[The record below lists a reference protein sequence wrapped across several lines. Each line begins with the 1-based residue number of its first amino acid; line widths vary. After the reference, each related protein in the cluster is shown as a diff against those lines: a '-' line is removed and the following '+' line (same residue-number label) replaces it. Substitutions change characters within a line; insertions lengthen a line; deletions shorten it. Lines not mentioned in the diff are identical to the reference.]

1 MAGVTRLVSLAPDGA
16 SPDGDSTFPAVSAD
30 GCLVVFQ
37 SAASN
42 LVPGDTPGADVFQ
55 RNVCAP
61 GIQFEKVSVPARGL
75 NGNGFSTRP
84 TISGD
89 GRWVAFNSTAQLIPE
104 DVDAATDAYLRDMS
118 KPKGQAGWLIRMS
131 RTLDE
136 INDPDEDSIRA
147 IVSESGEYV
156 VFASGANLDPS
167 DTNGRADIHR
177 FKIPSGPIELASRTA
192 SGGLLTL
199 DAQRPWI
206 SGNGRFVTFQTVA
219 PAVTGDSNGNHD
231 VFVRDM
237 VAGTTRRVSLEWD
250 GLQPA
255 GGSTRATIN
264 HDGCLIAFVAN
275 GPLTRDDKNGRRHV
289 YLRNMCDTSKVD
301 IQRISVRTDH
311 GEGAP
316 TPRSPGGLYEPG
328 APGGPQHQHEA
339 LGQRRRA
346 GRALRL
352 GLLQPGGQR
361 PQQRRRRLHPL
372 PSDELLGGAP
382 AATPSAPADRR
393 NRRDRRDQ
401 RGGGGGR
408 QRPDRVLGRQAGA
421 GYWLAASDGGM
432 FAFGK
437 TPPSSLCV
445 TVSRRGF
452 GGRDRQPKM
461 HSRPVAGRVGPSG
474 PALLFTRRVMP
485 LPCLSRT
492 ICN

>member
-136 INDPDEDSIRA
+136 
-147 IVSESGEYV
+147 
-156 VFASGANLDPS
+156 
-167 DTNGRADIHR
+167 
-177 FKIPSGPIELASRTA
+177 
-192 SGGLLTL
+192 
-199 DAQRPWI
+199 
-206 SGNGRFVTFQTVA
+206 
-219 PAVTGDSNGNHD
+219 
-231 VFVRDM
+231 
-237 VAGTTRRVSLEWD
+237 TRR
-250 GLQPA
+250 
-255 GGSTRATIN
+255 
-264 HDGCLIAFVAN
+264 
-275 GPLTRDDKNGRRHV
+275 GR
-289 YLRNMCDTSKVD
+289 LR
-301 IQRISVRTDH
+301 RPH
-311 GEGAP
+311 AP
-316 TPRSPGGLYEPG
+316 PGGLYEPG